1 MSHTLEY
8 HPMAYWNYLL
18 IGGGMAS
25 AAAAQ
30 AISQHQP
37 SSSIAILT
45 AEPHPPYKRPPLSKA
60 LWKGASLDE
69 LWFTFDSSVQ
79 VQTSCRAVELNPEAH
94 TVLDEHGEIHHYEKL
109 FLATGGEPRKP
120 WGEGIIYFRT
130 LDDYEHLR
138 SIANRGGRVLV
149 IGGGFIGS
157 EIAAALAINGVA
169 VTMLFPE
176 VGIGARMFPAGLSDF
191 LTAQYRAR
199 GVAIYPGH
207 SITHLERHGNLW
219 RAYTNNGLTLDADA
233 VVAGVGID
241 PATALAVSAGL
252 AVDNG
257 IVVDE
262 YLRTSHPDVYAAG
275 DVVNFYCSPLGE
287 RIRVEHEDNALTQ
300 GAIAGENMTGS
311 ARRYEYLPMFYS
323 DLFEFGYEAVGLLDS
338 RLEMVED
345 WREPYREG
353 VVYYCREGIVRGV
366 LLWNVWERVEAARQL
381 IAGRER
387 AAAGAIEW

>member
-1 MSHTLEY
+1 
-8 HPMAYWNYLL
+8 MAYWNYLL

-69 LWFTFDSSVQ
+69 LWFTLNGNVQ
-79 VQTSCRAVELNPEAH
+79 VHTACRAIELNLEAH
-94 TVLDEHGEIHHYEKL
+94 TVLDERGETHHYEKL
-109 FLATGGEPRKP
+109 LLATGGTPRTP

-130 LDDYEHLR
+130 LDDYEQLR
-138 SIANRGGRVLV
+138 SVADRGGHVLV

-157 EIAAALAINGVA
+157 EIAAALASNGVA

-176 VGIGARMFPAGLSDF
+176 DGIGARMFPTALSRF
-191 LTAQYRAR
+191 LTEQYRAR
-199 GVAIYPGH
+199 GVTVRTGETVA
-207 SITHLERHGNLW
+207 HLERHGSRW
-219 RAYTNNGLTLDADA
+219 HAFTNSGALLEADA
-233 VVAGVGID
+233 VVAGLGIE
-241 PATALAVSAGL
+241 PATQLASNAGL
-252 AVDNG
+252 TIDNG

-287 RIRVEHEDNALTQ
+287 RIRVEHEDNALAQ
-300 GAIAGENMTGS
+300 GALAGENMTGA

-323 DLFEFGYEAVGLLDS
+323 DLFEFGYVAVGLLDS
-338 RLEMVED
+338 RLEIVEE
-345 WREPYREG
+345 WRELYREG
-353 VVYYCREGIVRGV
+353 VVYFCRCGIVRGV
-366 LLWNVWERVEAARQL
+366 LLWTVWGRVEAARQL

>member
-1 MSHTLEY
+1 M
-8 HPMAYWNYLL
+8 PYWNYLL

-30 AISQHQP
+30 TIRQHDARG
-37 SSSIAILT
+37 SIAILT

-69 LWFTFDSSVQ
+69 LWFTLDSSVQ
-79 VQTSCRAVELNPEAH
+79 VRTSCRAVELNPEAH

-130 LDDYEHLR
+130 LDDYEQLR
-138 SIANRGGRVLV
+138 SIADRGGHVLV

-176 VGIGARMFPAGLSDF
+176 AGIGARMFPAGLSDF
-191 LTAQYRAR
+191 LTEQYRAR
-199 GVAIYPGH
+199 GIAIYPGH
-207 SITHLERHGNLW
+207 TLTHLERHGNLW
-219 RAYTNNGLTLDADA
+219 RAYTNSGLTIDADA

-275 DVVNFYCSPLGE
+275 DAVNFYCSPLGE
-287 RIRVEHEDNALTQ
+287 RIRVEHEDNALAQ
-300 GAIAGENMTGS
+300 GALAGENMTGS
-311 ARRYEYLPMFYS
+311 ARRYDYLPMFYS

-338 RLEMVED
+338 RLETVED

-366 LLWNVWERVEAARQL
+366 LLWNVWERVEAARHL
-381 IAGRER
+381 IASRER
-387 AAAGAIEW
+387 AVPGAIAW